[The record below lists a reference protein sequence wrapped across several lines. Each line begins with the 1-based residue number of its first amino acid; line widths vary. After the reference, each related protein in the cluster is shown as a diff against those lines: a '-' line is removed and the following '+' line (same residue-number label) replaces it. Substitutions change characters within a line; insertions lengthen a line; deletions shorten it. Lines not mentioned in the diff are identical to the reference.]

1 MDSPRLLVVPES
13 AALVAVGV
21 SHRTAP
27 VAFRERLALLG
38 PAAAELL
45 AEAVEHPAVSEA
57 VTLATCN
64 RTELYVT
71 AADPAL
77 GERAALAL
85 LARRAGVSPAVLRRH
100 GYVLRGAEVA
110 GHLFAVAAGLDSA
123 VVGESQILGQ
133 VRRAH
138 ELALELGTAGTIAAR
153 LFADAVSAARR
164 VRARTPVGC
173 AGVSVSSVA
182 VEIAR
187 EQFDDLGDRRVL
199 VVGTG
204 RSGELTAEALA
215 DRGAAVVVLANR
227 CEERAKALADRYGI
241 AIGLDQLAGELEHA
255 DAVITQTASP
265 RHLITREQV
274 AAAMARRDGRPLL
287 IVDIAMPRDVDPAA
301 GEVDGVTLVD
311 LDELE
316 RRAASNLNARMAH
329 VGPAAAIARDEA
341 ARFERWRSGLAARP
355 TICDLRG
362 QADAIVAGVLAEN
375 ANRWGTLS
383 VADQERIELVARTV
397 AQRLLHAP
405 TARLRRAAQEDADGA
420 LIDGAR
426 ALFAL
431 DEQLGES
438 AAVAESAG

>member
-1 MDSPRLLVVPES
+1 MDSPRLQVVPATS

-45 AEAVEHPAVSEA
+45 AEAVEHPTVSEA

-64 RTELYVT
+64 RTELYIA
-71 AADPAL
+71 AADPAH
-77 GERAALAL
+77 GERVALAL
-85 LARRAGVSPAVLRRH
+85 LARRAGVPPAVLRRH

-110 GHLFAVAAGLDSA
+110 GYLFTVAAGLDSA

-138 ELALELGTAGTIAAR
+138 ELALELGAAGTLTGR
-153 LFADAVSAARR
+153 LFADAVSTGRR
-164 VRARTPVGC
+164 VRARTPV
-173 AGVSVSSVA
+173 ARAAVSVSSVA

-187 EQFDDLGDRRVL
+187 EQFDDLGDRRIL

-204 RSGELTAEALA
+204 KSGELTAKALA

-227 CEERAKALADRYGI
+227 CAQRAQALADEYGI
-241 AIGLDQLAGELEHA
+241 AIGLEQLSEELERA
-255 DAVITQTASP
+255 DAVISATASP
-265 RHLITREQV
+265 HHLITREQV
-274 AAAMARRDGRPLL
+274 AAAMARRDGRRLL
-287 IVDIAMPRDVDPAA
+287 IVDIALPRDVEPEA
-301 GEVDGVTLVD
+301 GEIDGVTLVD
-311 LDELE
+311 LDELQ
-316 RRAASNLNARMAH
+316 RRAARNLSARLAH
-329 VGPAAAIARDEA
+329 VGPAQAIVRDEA

-355 TICDLRG
+355 TISDLRG
-362 QADAIVAGVLAEN
+362 HADAIVAGVLREN
-375 ANRWGTLS
+375 ANRWGVLS
-383 VADQERIELVARTV
+383 AADHERIELVARTV

-431 DEQLGES
+431 DETV
-438 AAVAESAG
+438 AADAAAAESV